1 MEFKNKLNA
10 GNIRKINSIQ
20 LMDEFES
27 ISDNSIHTYDTL
39 VFGRIMNLLDEEVD
53 GNPLYDITLYV
64 KRYNHCLL
72 YTSRCV

>member
-39 VFGRIMNLLDEEVD
+39 VFGRWKSSV
-53 GNPLYDITLYV
+53 
-64 KRYNHCLL
+64 
-72 YTSRCV
+72 